1 MVNNP
6 LRDEDIDPLRELR
19 RIQPESVDILSVIR
33 HWEHPKQFKT
43 FTVENIMQKDWKLQ
57 GKSTTQRFL
66 WKRY

>member
-6 LRDEDIDPLRELR
+6 LRDEDIDPLREPG
-19 RIQPESVDILSVIR
+19 RIQPESIDIPSVIR

-43 FTVENIMQKDWKLQ
+43 FTVKNIMQKDWKFQ
-57 GKSTTQRFL
+57 GKSTTQRFF